1 MNPKKVNK
9 NELGR
14 YIIIHPKV
22 MANTVKVLPNIGHHQ
37 GNDNTGTPHHN
48 LRNGQPTPPEVRE
61 PAANI
66 VGAIGG
72 EVNPYMQEA
81 NPITNESVSPRDN
94 NFRLDVNAAIQVNG
108 SGSMVVMEPV
118 DSTALTTEI
127 VRQLNQSG
135 AFGNTE
141 TRRHLHIRVTGGVT
155 VVGDRNIVGADLTG
169 VLHAAHIQQVRGMA
183 PRSVPLAGSSRHV
196 SGQNQREPE
205 ENQQQDPNRVSHSR
219 QASGASLGHGFQGA
233 QQQNPGQGSLS
244 MPGSRQVSG
253 PVQSPDGNGTD
264 SQGQGQQQGHAAPAT
279 VNDPFAALRRRD
291 N

>member
-1 MNPKKVNK
+1 MKLEDISLFISKVA
-9 NELGR
+9 
-14 YIIIHPKV
+14 
-22 MANTVKVLPNIGHHQ
+22 ANTVKVLPNIDHHQ

-48 LRNGQPTPPEVRE
+48 PRNGQPTPPEVSE
-61 PAANI
+61 LAADI

-72 EVNPYMQEA
+72 EA

-219 QASGASLGHGFQGA
+219 QASGASLGRGFQGA
-233 QQQNPGQGSLS
+233 QQQNPGQGSPS

-253 PVQSPDGNGTD
+253 PVQLPDGNGAD
-264 SQGQGQQQGHAAPAT
+264 SQGRGQRQGNAAPAT
-279 VNDPFAALRRRD
+279 VNDPFAVLRRRD